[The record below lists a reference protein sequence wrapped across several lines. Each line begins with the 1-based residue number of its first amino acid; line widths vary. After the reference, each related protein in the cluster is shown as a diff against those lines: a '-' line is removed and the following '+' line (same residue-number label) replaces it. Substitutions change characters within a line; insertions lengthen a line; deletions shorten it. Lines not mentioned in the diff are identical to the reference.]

1 MTADRTQFL
10 LPYPVEEDF
19 AVDTAK
25 RVAAVI
31 NVTVRGHRL

>member
-1 MTADRTQFL
+1 MTAEQAQFL
-10 LPYPVEEDF
+10 LPYPAEEDF
-19 AVDTAK
+19 AVDTTK